1 MKSKFPVS
9 AWGYVILH
17 AVSLVLIRPTA
28 YHKFS
33 PLQLVL
39 GQQPNIFYLR
49 TFGYAV
55 YVPIAPPQCTKMG
68 PEHKLGIYKGFD
80 STSIIRYLEPLTGD
94 VFKAHFED
102 CHFNET
108 IFPLLGGEKSLP
120 EARREIT
127 WNVLTLSHLDHRT
140 NQCELEVQRIIHLQ
154 GIANELPDVFTDNKK
169 IVKSHISAANTPART
184 EVPVGQLVSTVVNES
199 KPHLKHGRPIGVK
212 YKIPVKRKV
221 QEKQVATYKEA
232 IPKK

>member
-17 AVSLVLIRPTA
+17 VVSLVLIRPTA

-33 PLQLVL
+33 SLQLVL

-55 YVPIAPPQCTKMG
+55 YVPIAPPRCTKMG
-68 PEHKLGIYKGFD
+68 PKHKLGIYKGFD
-80 STSIIRYLEPLTGD
+80 SISIIRYLEPLTGD

-102 CHFNET
+102 YHFNET
-108 IFPLLGGEKSLP
+108 IFPPLRGEKSLP
-120 EARREIT
+120 KARREIT
-127 WNVLTLSHLDHRT
+127 WNVSTLSHLDPRT

-154 GIANELPDVFTDNKK
+154 GIE
-169 IVKSHISAANTPART
+169 I
-184 EVPVGQLVSTVVNES
+184 
-199 KPHLKHGRPIGVK
+199 GRAHV
-212 YKIPVKRKV
+212 
-221 QEKQVATYKEA
+221 
-232 IPKK
+232 

>member
-1 MKSKFPVS
+1 M
-9 AWGYVILH
+9 
-17 AVSLVLIRPTA
+17 
-28 YHKFS
+28 
-33 PLQLVL
+33 
-39 GQQPNIFYLR
+39 
-49 TFGYAV
+49 
-55 YVPIAPPQCTKMG
+55 
-68 PEHKLGIYKGFD
+68 
-80 STSIIRYLEPLTGD
+80 
-94 VFKAHFED
+94 
-102 CHFNET
+102 
-108 IFPLLGGEKSLP
+108 P

-140 NQCELEVQRIIHLQ
+140 IQCELEVQRIIHLQ

-169 IVKSHISAANTPART
+169 IVKSHISAANTPARI